1 MELIK
6 SELILEEFFIVNSTY
21 NFNEPTGDN
30 VNVKKLVDDYEIDID
45 FVVRDIKNEEN
56 KYLIF
61 TKLNINNKENQ
72 LAGYSLFAEG
82 VSVYSFNKNAKLTES
97 EKSDFLWTS
106 GVSISINSLRN
117 YLSAITSY
125 SPFGKYTLPGVDLT
139 SLLNTKRK
147 NHNEKV
153 KKSKKNK

>member
-6 SELILEEFFIVNSTY
+6 SELILEEFFIVNSSY
-21 NFNEPTGDN
+21 NFNEPTSDN

-61 TKLNINNKENQ
+61 TKLNINNKEKQ
-72 LAGYSLFAEG
+72 LAGYSLFVEG
-82 VSVYSFNKNAKLTES
+82 VSIYSFNRNAKLTES
-97 EKSDFLWTS
+97 EKSDFLWMS

-117 YLSAITSY
+117 YLSAITSF
-125 SPFGKYTLPGVDLT
+125 SPFGKYTLPSVDLT

-147 NHNEKV
+147 NHNKKV
-153 KKSKKNK
+153 KKSKKN